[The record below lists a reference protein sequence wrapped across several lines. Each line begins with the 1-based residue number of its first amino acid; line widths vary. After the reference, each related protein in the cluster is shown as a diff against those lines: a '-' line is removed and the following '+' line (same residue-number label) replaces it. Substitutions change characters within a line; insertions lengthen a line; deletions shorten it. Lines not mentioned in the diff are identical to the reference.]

1 MSSISFPMR
10 ALRRFVAFCL
20 IAAPVARVA
29 AQAVPSATPATDRL
43 RVFLDCR
50 SGGCDRDFI
59 IEQLS
64 FVALTQDRLDAEVH
78 LLVTSLETGAGGTE
92 YTLAFL
98 GQQRFAG
105 RGDTIATAL
114 PPNST
119 FDAHRRE
126 VARVMRLGLVPY
138 ALRTTRAGDLDL
150 QVREREGTD
159 GRPSGTAGLV
169 DPWDFWIYRVS
180 LRGNGNAES
189 RESDYEIETS
199 FSAERVT
206 EASKVN
212 MYAEYEYEASNFTLS
227 SGAERSFALRSARAE
242 GYYLKSLTDHWSA
255 GAGVEFSHS
264 EYENRDLRAE
274 VNAAVEYSFY
284 PYAEAT
290 RRQVIAAAIVGY
302 HHLDHAEVT
311 IYDRLKEQRPITML
325 VLAGEIDQ
333 AWGSL
338 YGSLEHFQY
347 LHDLTKYRVSL
358 NGRTNIRV
366 SRGLSLSLSASGS
379 KVNDQISLPRGDATD
394 EQVLLRQRALA
405 TAYRFGG
412 SIGIS
417 FTFGSI
423 FNTVVNPRF
432 GLVD

>member
-1 MSSISFPMR
+1 MSTIRLTARAWR
-10 ALRRFVAFCL
+10 ALVALCL
-20 IAAPVARVA
+20 VAAPFARGS
-29 AQAVPSATPATDRL
+29 AQAVPATAPTTDRL

-50 SGGCDRDFI
+50 TFGCDREFL
-59 IEQLS
+59 IEQLP

-92 YTLAFL
+92 FTFAFL

-105 RGDTIATAL
+105 RADTISTAL

-119 FDAHRRE
+119 DDARRRE
-126 VARVMRLGLVPY
+126 VARMMRLGLVPY
-138 ALRTTRAGDLDL
+138 ALRTVRAGDLDL
-150 QVREREGTD
+150 QVRERDGAD

-169 DPWDFWIYRVS
+169 DPWNFWIYRARLS
-180 LRGNGNAES
+180 GSGSAES
-189 RESDYEIETS
+189 RESDYEMEGS

-206 EASKVN
+206 EASKIN
-212 MYAEYEYEASNFTLS
+212 AYAEYEYEASNFTLS
-227 SGAERSFALRSARAE
+227 SGAERSFALRGARAE

-255 GAGVEFSHS
+255 GAGMEFSHS
-264 EYENRDLRAE
+264 EFENRDLRAE
-274 VNAAVEYSFY
+274 LNAAVEYSFY

-290 RRQVIAAAIVGY
+290 RRQVVAVGIVGY

-311 IYDRLKEQRPITML
+311 IYDRLKEQRPIAMF
-325 VLAGEIDQ
+325 VLAGEIQ
-333 AWGSL
+333 QEWGEL
-338 YGSLEHFQY
+338 EGSLEHFQY
-347 LHDLTKYRVSL
+347 LHDHTKYRLSL
-358 NGRTNIRV
+358 NANTDIRLT
-366 SRGLSLSLSASGS
+366 RGLSLSLSAFGS
-379 KVNDQISLPRGDATD
+379 KVNDQLSLPRGDASD
-394 EQVLLRQRALA
+394 EDVLTRQRALA